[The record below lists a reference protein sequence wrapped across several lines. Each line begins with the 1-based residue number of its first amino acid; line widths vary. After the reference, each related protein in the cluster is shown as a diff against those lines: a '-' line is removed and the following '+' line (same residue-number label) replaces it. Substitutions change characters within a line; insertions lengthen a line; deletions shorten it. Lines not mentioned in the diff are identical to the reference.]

1 MFVFVA
7 CLNACVCVCVCGGGV
22 SIQCLVAPSS
32 DLGYREM
39 VERERGQ
46 SVCVC
51 VCEVVELIPALQLCI

>member
-7 CLNACVCVCVCGGGV
+7 CLNACVCRGGV
-22 SIQCLVAPSS
+22 SMCLVAPSS

-51 VCEVVELIPALQLCI
+51 EAVELIPALQLCI